1 MKTPQALL
9 TAIAAAAL
17 SFAIVIGTAVTL
29 ASESDA
35 ATTSAHVAWNAVAVS
50 AQQMALVAQTDAAG
64 WNADCEIAL

>member
-17 SFAIVIGTAVTL
+17 SFAVVIGAAATM
-29 ASESDA
+29 ASEQD
-35 ATTSAHVAWNAVAVS
+35 ATTSTSVAHEAAAGTTPAMAYM
-50 AQQMALVAQTDAAG
+50 AQPGASG